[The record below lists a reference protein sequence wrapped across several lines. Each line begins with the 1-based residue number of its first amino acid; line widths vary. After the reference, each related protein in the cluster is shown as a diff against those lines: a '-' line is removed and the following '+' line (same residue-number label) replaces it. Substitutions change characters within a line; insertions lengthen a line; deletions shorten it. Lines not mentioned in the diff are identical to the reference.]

1 MQITVTS
8 KALETMTT
16 LLISKAS
23 KASKPPTPYS
33 LALQLHSPGGCS
45 FPYRQNMLM
54 TLLLLALLK
63 A

>member
-1 MQITVTS
+1 MQITVTG
-8 KALETMTT
+8 KGLETMTT

-23 KASKPPTPYS
+23 KPLTPYS
-33 LALQLHSPGGCS
+33 LVLQLHSPGGC
-45 FPYRQNMLM
+45 RQNMLM

>member
-8 KALETMTT
+8 KAPETMTT

-23 KASKPPTPYS
+23 KALTPYS
-33 LALQLHSPGGCS
+33 LALRLHSPGGCS